1 VNQAARHDVW
11 AAGDPYERYVGRWSR
26 KVAPE
31 FLGWLSVPA
40 GREWLDVGCGTG
52 ALTQTILDHASP
64 KSVKGI
70 DASPGFLEFARTQVR
85 DPKASFEV
93 GDARSLPVGDA
104 SVDAAVSGLVLNF
117 VPEPARMASEMARAL
132 RPGGTVAVYVW
143 DYSGNMGMMRVFWSS
158 ATELDPN
165 AADEGPRFAI
175 CHPDA
180 LTALFSEA
188 GLRDVEARPIEV
200 PTRFRDF
207 DDYWLPFLGGQ
218 GPGPAYVM
226 SLDPER
232 RGMLRD
238 RIRSKLTV
246 EPDGSIQMIAR
257 AWGVRGRKG

>member
-1 VNQAARHDVW
+1 VNQAARRDVW

-132 RPGGTVAVYVW
+132 RPGGRVAVYVW
-143 DYSGNMGMMRVFWSS
+143 DYSGKMGMMRVFWSS

-180 LTALFSEA
+180 LTELFSGA
-188 GLRDVEARPIEV
+188 GLRDVEARAIDV

-207 DDYWLPFLGGQ
+207 DDYWLPFLGEQ

-232 RGMLRD
+232 RDMLRD

-257 AWGVRGRKG
+257 AWAVRGHKG

>member
-1 VNQAARHDVW
+1 MNQAARHDVW

-31 FLGWLSVPA
+31 FLDWLSLPPA
-40 GREWLDVGCGTG
+40 LDWIDVGCGTG
-52 ALTQTILDHASP
+52 ALTQTILDRVSP

-70 DASPGFLEFARTQVR
+70 DASAGFLEYTRANVR
-85 DPKASFEV
+85 DPRASFDV

-104 SVDAAVSGLVLNF
+104 SADAAVSGLVLNF
-117 VPEPARMASEMARAL
+117 VPEPLGMAADMARAV

-143 DYSGNMGMMRVFWSS
+143 DYSGQMGMMRVFWSS

-165 AADEGPRFAI
+165 AADEGPRFPI

-180 LTALFSEA
+180 LSALFSEA
-188 GLRDVEARPIEV
+188 RLRHVEVRPIDV

-207 DDYWLPFLGGQ
+207 DDYWSPFLGGQ

-226 SLDPER
+226 SLDSER
-232 RGMLRD
+232 RDMLRD

-246 EPDGSIQMIAR
+246 EPDGSIQMTAR
-257 AWGVRGRKG
+257 AWAVRGRKG